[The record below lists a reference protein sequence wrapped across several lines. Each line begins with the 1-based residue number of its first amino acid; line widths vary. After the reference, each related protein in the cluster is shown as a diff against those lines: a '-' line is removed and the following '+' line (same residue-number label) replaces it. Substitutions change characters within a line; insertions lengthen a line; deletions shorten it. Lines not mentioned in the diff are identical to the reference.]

1 MINALS
7 STKNRISNIVMMLS
21 LFVLAAVPVAMETL
35 DMAGFMDTEK
45 MFEYANV
52 LLAAFGTLVM
62 LVVGFHLAKV
72 VIRFV
77 INLFNNFSI

>member
-7 STKNRISNIVMMLS
+7 STKNRISNMVMMLS